1 MAGLMRSR
9 ASPRGYLL
17 VHPSEDRTIK
27 TIEPLRIEFTATTSI
42 TGIKCRQAIQEM
54 SLENQLVLNGTL
66 GMMPPSFPCLA
77 IIPHNKRLQ
86 VQRTI
91 EAIRGHLSLRL
102 GQESTNLHSVT
113 TPFLEID
120 LNDTPISKISLH
132 LC

>member
-9 ASPRGYLL
+9 TSPRGYLL

-27 TIEPLRIEFTATTSI
+27 ITGPLRIEFTANTSI

-54 SLENQLVLNGTL
+54 SLENQLVPNRTL
-66 GMMPPSFPCLA
+66 RMMPPSFSCLA

-86 VQRTI
+86 VQCTI
-91 EAIRGHLSLRL
+91 EATRGHLSLL
-102 GQESTNLHSVT
+102 LSHESTNLNSVT

-120 LNDTPISKISLH
+120 LNDTPISKISLN